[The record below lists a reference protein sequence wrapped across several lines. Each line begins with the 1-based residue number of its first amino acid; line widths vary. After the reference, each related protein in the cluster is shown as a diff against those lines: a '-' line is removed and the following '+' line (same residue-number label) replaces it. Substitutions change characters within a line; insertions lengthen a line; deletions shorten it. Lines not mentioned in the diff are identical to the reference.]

1 MIAKIP
7 QTNNIK
13 ESSLTFSAPGGRDKE
28 KILLKPAEKIGLLSE
43 GGSAGGFKGGMP
55 SRPSRGEA
63 PPPCSSEQSRAE
75 KRTFPF
81 RRKKSAR
88 AKLGKLQSAFFCEA
102 VPLGGTA
109 AGRSVSFAQKRF
121 GFRQTNAQSKVPRSG
136 NFVNLNKKRIIEI

>member
-63 PPPCSSEQSRAE
+63 PPPCSS
-75 KRTFPF
+75 
-81 RRKKSAR
+81 
-88 AKLGKLQSAFFCEA
+88 
-102 VPLGGTA
+102 
-109 AGRSVSFAQKRF
+109 
-121 GFRQTNAQSKVPRSG
+121 
-136 NFVNLNKKRIIEI
+136 

>member
-1 MIAKIP
+1 MVPEKQKIYK
-7 QTNNIK
+7 QG
-13 ESSLTFSAPGGRDKE
+13 SSLIFSAPGGRGKE
-28 KILLKPAEKIGLLSE
+28 KILLKPTEKIGLPSE

-55 SRPSRGEA
+55 SRPSRSEA

-88 AKLGKLQSAFFCEA
+88 AKSGKLQSAFFCEA

-109 AGRSVSFAQKRF
+109 AGRSEAVNSAQNRF
-121 GFRQTNAQSKVPRSG
+121 GFGHIIAHKTASML
-136 NFVNLNKKRIIEI
+136 FLYFLN

>member
-1 MIAKIP
+1 
-7 QTNNIK
+7 
-13 ESSLTFSAPGGRDKE
+13 
-28 KILLKPAEKIGLLSE
+28 
-43 GGSAGGFKGGMP
+43 MP

>member
-1 MIAKIP
+1 MPNCYIIVLGSSYNLPAHGSGGARARNNESAAK
-7 QTNNIK
+7 K
-13 ESSLTFSAPGGRDKE
+13 SARP
-28 KILLKPAEKIGLLSE
+28 SE
-43 GGSAGGFKGGMP
+43 DGSAGGFKGGMP
-55 SRPSRGEA
+55 SRPSRSVA

-81 RRKKSAR
+81 RKNPAR